1 MHCYLLPIVSIAPSF
16 GLTTGSFRV
25 TPEKEPQRRLWRCLI
40 RRTCSKSRRSLT
52 KSSGS
57 GPRSNE
63 CAAPSSNLESPQVG
77 VCMYVCMYVFMF
89 VCMYARTQVRTYVCM
104 YVKCMYVCMYVCM
117 YLYMYLCLY
126 VCTHARKYVR
136 MYVCMYAKCMYVC
149 IYVCMYV
156 RTHASTYA
164 CMYVCM
170 HVGMYCMYVGVYSHT
185 YMRAC
190 MHAYIQY
197 DIDTCGL
204 STRVCS
210 FTFRLYFFRCQS
222 SRILGHVAFS
232 MILHVVCALLANR
245 VLFAKRCQHCV
256 SICVWAQARLTH
268 HSSQAASVPS
278 ASC

>member
-1 MHCYLLPIVSIAPSF
+1 
-16 GLTTGSFRV
+16 
-25 TPEKEPQRRLWRCLI
+25 
-40 RRTCSKSRRSLT
+40 
-52 KSSGS
+52 
-57 GPRSNE
+57 
-63 CAAPSSNLESPQVG
+63 
-77 VCMYVCMYVFMF
+77 MYVCMYVFMF

-104 YVKCMYVCMYVCM
+104 SYV
-117 YLYMYLCLY
+117 
-126 VCTHARKYVR
+126 
-136 MYVCMYAKCMYVC
+136 CMYVC

-156 RTHASTYA
+156 RTHASTYV

-170 HVGMYCMYVGVYSHT
+170 PNVCMYVFMFVCMYARTQVRTHVCMYVCMYACRYVLYVCRRVFAYIHACMYACIHT
-185 YMRAC
+185 Y
-190 MHAYIQY
+190 
-197 DIDTCGL
+197 DNDTCGL